1 MRRLLAL
8 LLSKK
13 ASISKEMENRM
24 DESNSKSAR
33 KVRGPPW
40 ISKPWVETVIT
51 EGAWANSENN
61 KKNGSQKTRL
71 T

>member
-24 DESNSKSAR
+24 DESNSTAAR
-33 KVRGPPW
+33 KVREPP
-40 ISKPWVETVIT
+40 
-51 EGAWANSENN
+51 
-61 KKNGSQKTRL
+61 
-71 T
+71 